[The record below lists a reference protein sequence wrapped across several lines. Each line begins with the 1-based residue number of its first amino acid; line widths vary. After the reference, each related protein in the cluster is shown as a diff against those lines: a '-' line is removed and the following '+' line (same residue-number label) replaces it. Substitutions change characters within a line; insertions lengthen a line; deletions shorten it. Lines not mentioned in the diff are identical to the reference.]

1 MQDFI
6 NSTVGNCD
14 YRRVFLLKLHS
25 YKCRIVI
32 MAPVLCKY
40 CDHEYFN
47 TYITQYSRRKQL
59 SKLRDVLGETFMI
72 GKLKSQSRLSF
83 RLYASSPPSKR
94 AVANDK
100 TGLQTKLLRIRKES
114 DFNPRQEDFSPSVDW
129 LRNDTLT
136 VWTVLLV
143 LTLRQVMYVRTYV
156 KRNTEARACN
166 HCCSGKATSIT

>member
-40 CDHEYFN
+40 CDHEYFS

-59 SKLRDVLGETFMI
+59 WKLRDVLEEKIMI
-72 GKLKSQSRLSF
+72 GKLKPQSRLSF
-83 RLYASSPPSKR
+83 RLHASSPTSKR
-94 AVANDK
+94 AVVNNK
-100 TGLQTKLLRIRKES
+100 TGLQTKLLRIQKAS
-114 DFNPRQEDFSPSVDW
+114 NFNPRQEDFCPSVD
-129 LRNDTLT
+129 
-136 VWTVLLV
+136 
-143 LTLRQVMYVRTYV
+143 
-156 KRNTEARACN
+156 
-166 HCCSGKATSIT
+166 